1 MPINFMDSCMDSVE
15 AMIFMAS
22 LEPMDSIDFMASVG
36 PMDIPWIHGFWGLHG
51 IFESMDSLDSMD
63 SMDYVGSMTS
73 KASMDFVGRKD
84 SIWWH
89 TEVIIILRA
98 LMMCTSVSRKQLW

>member
-22 LEPMDSIDFMASVG
+22 LKSMDSIDFMASVG
-36 PMDIPWIHGFWGLHG
+36 PMDIPWIHCLWGLHVF
-51 IFESMDSLDSMD
+51 FESMDSLDSMD
-63 SMDYVGSMTS
+63 SMDYVVSMTS
-73 KASMDFVGRKD
+73 KASMDFVGPKD

-89 TEVIIILRA
+89 TGVIIFL
-98 LMMCTSVSRKQLW
+98 